1 MEIVVGSQTF
11 IVDYTVTKGMKS
23 TDPYM
28 VPDDPDELTIHT
40 VSWVY
45 VDKNGNDV
53 EIDITD
59 LYHERMQD
67 GEIEDTVWE
76 THYDK
81 YE

>member
-1 MEIVVGSQTF
+1 MKIVVGSQTF
-11 IVDYTVTKGMKS
+11 IVDYTIDKGMKS

-28 VPDDPDELTIHT
+28 VPDDPDELTINT

-45 VDKNGNDV
+45 VDENGNDV

-76 THYDK
+76 THYD
-81 YE
+81 

>member
-11 IVDYTVTKGMKS
+11 IVDYTISKGMKS

-40 VSWVY
+40 VSWMC